1 MNLSYFI
8 AKRISFKKTGGFTG
22 TIHRIAVASIA
33 LGLSIMIISF
43 LILGGF
49 QAVISNKVFSFT
61 GHYQVNRLVLSQPLD
76 ESPSSKES
84 NFYTNY
90 SNLDKIRHVQVYANK
105 PGLIKGEDE
114 VEGVMMKGVGPGFD
128 SLSFKSSLV
137 EGRFIRFDESG
148 SPANEIVISTRI
160 ARKMLLDVGDRVTL
174 YFVQDPPRFRRM
186 EVVGLYETFLE
197 DFDDKIVIGDIQV
210 IRVLND
216 WDESQ
221 VGGFEVFLKDPGDID
236 TYEEALYDFIDYDL
250 RLVKATDKFIQIF
263 DWLELLNN
271 NVYVFLA
278 LILFVAAFNMV
289 SILFILIMERT
300 PMIGLLKALGARNRQ
315 VRNIFIWNG
324 IRIIGRGMLLG
335 NLIGLGFG
343 WLQEYTRIIKL
354 NPENYYMSFV
364 PVYWNWPLIAGL
376 NLLILIITTA
386 VLFIPA
392 MITSNVNPIKSI
404 KFD

>member
-1 MNLSYFI
+1 LNLSYFI

-49 QAVISNKVFSFT
+49 QSVISNKVFSFT
-61 GHYQVNRLVLSQPLD
+61 GHFQVNRFVMSQSLED
-76 ESPSSKES
+76 SPTSTTSDFYRHYKES
-84 NFYTNY
+84 DY
-90 SNLDKIRHVQVYANK
+90 IRHVQVFAIK
-105 PGLIKGEDE
+105 PALIKGEEE
-114 VEGVMMKGVGPGFD
+114 VEGVMMKGVGRDFD
-128 SLSFKSSLV
+128 SLAFKPSIV
-137 EGRFIRFDESG
+137 KGRFIQFPEKGQS
-148 SPANEIVISTRI
+148 SNEIVVSTKI
-160 ARKMLLDVGDRVTL
+160 AKKMLLDVGSKITM
-174 YFVQDPPRFRRM
+174 YFVQDPPRFRRL

-197 DFDDKIVIGDIQV
+197 DFDDKFVLGDVRVIQ
-210 IRVLND
+210 VLND
-216 WDESQ
+216 WDEDK
-221 VGGFEVFLKDPGDID
+221 VGGFEVFINDPKNID
-236 TYEEALYDFIDYDL
+236 TYEDELYESIDYDL
-250 RLVKATDKFIQIF
+250 RLTKVTDRFIQIF

-278 LILFVAAFNMV
+278 LILFVASFNMV

-300 PMIGLLKALGARNRQ
+300 SMIGLLKAMGSTNRQ
-315 VRNIFIWNG
+315 IRNIFIWNG

-343 WLQEYTRIIKL
+343 LLQQSTHLFKL
-354 NPENYYMSFV
+354 NAENYYMSYV
-364 PVYWNWPLIAGL
+364 PIVWDWPIIFGL
-376 NLLILIITTA
+376 NVLILLITTL

-392 MITSNVNPIKSI
+392 VIISNVNPIKSI

>member
-49 QAVISNKVFSFT
+49 QEVISNKVFSFT
-61 GHYQVNRLVLSQPLD
+61 GHYQVNRYVMSQPLD

-105 PGLIKGEDE
+105 PGLIKGEEE

-137 EGRFIRFDESG
+137 KGRFIHFNENG
-148 SPANEIVISTRI
+148 SAANEIIISTKI
-160 ARKMLLDVGDRVTL
+160 ARKMLLDVGDRVTM

-186 EVVGLYETFLE
+186 EVVGIYETFLE
-197 DFDDKIVIGDIQV
+197 DFDDKIVLGDIQV

-216 WDESQ
+216 WDKSQ
-221 VGGFEVFLKDPGDID
+221 VGGFEVFLNDPQDID
-236 TYEEALYDFIDYDL
+236 SYEEALYNFLDYDL
-250 RLVKATDKFIQIF
+250 RLVKVTDKFIQIF

-300 PMIGLLKALGARNRQ
+300 PMIGLLKALGAKNRQ
-315 VRNIFIWNG
+315 IRNIFIWNG
-324 IRIIGRGMLLG
+324 VRIIGRGMILG
-335 NLIGLGFG
+335 NIIGLGFG
-343 WLQEYTRIIKL
+343 WIQEYTQLIKL

-364 PVYWNWPLIAGL
+364 PVFWNWPIIIGL
-376 NLLILIITTA
+376 NILILLITTA

>member
-49 QAVISNKVFSFT
+49 QEVISNKVFSFT
-61 GHYQVNRLVLSQPLD
+61 GHYQVNRFVMSQSLD
-76 ESPSSKES
+76 DSPTSTES

-90 SNLDKIRHVQVYANK
+90 TDLDKIRHVQVYANK
-105 PGLIKGEDE
+105 PGLIKGEEE

-128 SLSFKSSLV
+128 SLSFKSSLIK
-137 EGRFIRFDESG
+137 GRFIQFNEDG
-148 SPANEIVISTRI
+148 SAANEIIISTKI
-160 ARKMLLDVGDRVTL
+160 ARKMLLDVGDRVTM

-197 DFDDKIVIGDIQV
+197 DFDDKIVLGDIKV

-216 WDESQ
+216 WDKSQ
-221 VGGFEVFLKDPGDID
+221 VGGFEVFLNDPQDID
-236 TYEEALYDFIDYDL
+236 SYEESLYDFLDYDL
-250 RLVKATDKFIQIF
+250 RLVKVTDKFIQIF

-300 PMIGLLKALGARNRQ
+300 PMIGLLKAMGAKNRQ
-315 VRNIFIWNG
+315 IRNIFIWNG
-324 IRIIGRGMLLG
+324 VRIIGRGMVLG
-335 NLIGLGFG
+335 NIIGLGFG
-343 WLQEYTRIIKL
+343 WIQEYTQLIKL

-364 PVYWNWPLIAGL
+364 PVFWNWPIIIGL
-376 NLLILIITTA
+376 NILILLITTA

>member
-49 QAVISNKVFSFT
+49 QEVISNKVFSFT
-61 GHYQVNRLVLSQPLD
+61 GHYQVNRFVMSQSLD
-76 ESPSSKES
+76 DSPTSTES
-84 NFYTNY
+84 NFYSNY
-90 SNLDKIRHVQVYANK
+90 NSLDNIRHVQVYANK
-105 PGLIKGEDE
+105 PGLLKGEEE

-137 EGRFIRFDESG
+137 KGRFIQFNENG
-148 SPANEIVISTRI
+148 TAANEIVISTRI
-160 ARKMLLDVGDRVTL
+160 ARKMLLDVGDRVTM

-197 DFDDKIVIGDIQV
+197 DFDDKIVLGDIQV

-216 WDESQ
+216 WDEYQ
-221 VGGFEVFLKDPGDID
+221 VGGFEVFLKDPKEID
-236 TYEEALYDFIDYDL
+236 GYEETLYDFIDYDL
-250 RLVKATDKFIQIF
+250 RLVKVTDKFIQIF

-300 PMIGLLKALGARNRQ
+300 PMIGLLKALGAKNRQ
-315 VRNIFIWNG
+315 IRNIFIWNG
-324 IRIIGRGMLLG
+324 VRIIGRGMILG

-343 WLQEYTRIIKL
+343 WIQEHTQLIKL
-354 NPENYYMSFV
+354 DPENYYMSFV
-364 PVYWNWPLIAGL
+364 PVFWNWPVIIGL
-376 NLLILIITTA
+376 NVLILLITTA

>member
-49 QAVISNKVFSFT
+49 QSVISNKVFSFT
-61 GHYQVNRLVLSQPLD
+61 GHFQVNRFVMSQSLED
-76 ESPSSKES
+76 SPTSTTSD
-84 NFYTNY
+84 FYTNY
-90 SNLDKIRHVQVYANK
+90 KESDYIRHVQVFANK
-105 PGLIKGEDE
+105 PALIKGEEE
-114 VEGVMMKGVGPGFD
+114 VEGVMMKGVGRDFD
-128 SLSFKSSLV
+128 SLAFKSSIV
-137 EGRFIRFDESG
+137 KGRFIQFPENGRS
-148 SPANEIVISTRI
+148 SNEIVVSTKI
-160 ARKMLLDVGDRVTL
+160 ARKMLLDIGSKVTM
-174 YFVQDPPRFRRM
+174 YFVQDPPRFRRL

-197 DFDDKIVIGDIQV
+197 DFDDKFVLGDVRVIQ
-210 IRVLND
+210 VLND
-216 WDESQ
+216 WDEDK
-221 VGGFEVFLKDPGDID
+221 VGGFEVFINDPENID
-236 TYEEALYDFIDYDL
+236 AYEDELYESIDYDL
-250 RLVKATDKFIQIF
+250 RLTKVTDRFIQIF

-278 LILFVAAFNMV
+278 LILFVASFNMV

-300 PMIGLLKALGARNRQ
+300 SMIGLLKAMGSSNRQ
-315 VRNIFIWNG
+315 IRNIFIWNG
-324 IRIIGRGMLLG
+324 IRIISRGMLLG

-343 WLQEYTRIIKL
+343 LLQQTTHLFKL
-354 NPENYYMSFV
+354 NAENYYMSYV
-364 PVYWNWPLIAGL
+364 PIVWDWPIIFGL
-376 NLLILIITTA
+376 NLLILMITTL

-392 MITSNVNPIKSI
+392 VIISNVNPIKSI

>member
-49 QAVISNKVFSFT
+49 QEVISNKVFSFT
-61 GHYQVNRLVLSQPLD
+61 GHYQVNRFVMSQSLD
-76 ESPSSKES
+76 DSPTSTES

-90 SNLDKIRHVQVYANK
+90 TDLDKIRHVQVYANK
-105 PGLIKGEDE
+105 PGLIKGEEE

-128 SLSFKSSLV
+128 SLSFKSSLIK
-137 EGRFIRFDESG
+137 GRFIQFNEDG
-148 SPANEIVISTRI
+148 SAANEIIISTKI
-160 ARKMLLDVGDRVTL
+160 ARKMLLDVGDRVTM

-197 DFDDKIVIGDIQV
+197 DFDDKIVLGDIQV

-216 WDESQ
+216 WDKSQ
-221 VGGFEVFLKDPGDID
+221 VGGFEVFLNDPQDID
-236 TYEEALYDFIDYDL
+236 SYEESLYDFLDYDL
-250 RLVKATDKFIQIF
+250 RLVKVTDKFIQIF

-300 PMIGLLKALGARNRQ
+300 PMIGLLKAMGAKNRQ
-315 VRNIFIWNG
+315 IRNIFIWNG
-324 IRIIGRGMLLG
+324 VRIIGRGMVLG
-335 NLIGLGFG
+335 NIIGLGFG
-343 WLQEYTRIIKL
+343 WIQEYTQLIKL

-364 PVYWNWPLIAGL
+364 PVFWNWPIIIGL
-376 NLLILIITTA
+376 NILILLITTA